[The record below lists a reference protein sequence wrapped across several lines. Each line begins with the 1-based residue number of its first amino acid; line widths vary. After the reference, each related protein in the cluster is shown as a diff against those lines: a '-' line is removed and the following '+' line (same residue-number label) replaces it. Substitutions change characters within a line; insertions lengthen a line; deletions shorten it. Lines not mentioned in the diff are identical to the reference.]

1 MRIRILFGPLSHQ
14 LIIFKT
20 FTAFPSGLIIRL
32 RKRIVFDCIE
42 DEEAARLKAGTVD
55 KLASIPSCFNESCT
69 YAENNAIE
77 WLKDPNNHPTS
88 MSNVGEA
95 LPVAR
100 RVDAMIDTDAVVL

>member
-1 MRIRILFGPLSHQ
+1 MI
-14 LIIFKT
+14 
-20 FTAFPSGLIIRL
+20 AEEEGLC
-32 RKRIVFDCIE
+32 VE
-42 DEEAARLKAGTVD
+42 TEEAAKLKAGTVD
-55 KLASIPSCFNESCT
+55 KLLASIASCFNECCT

-95 LPVAR
+95 LTVAR